1 MNKGRITGET
11 LIKITMVLI
20 VLFYAWSAGTGADAS
35 GSGTGGQYQAVQVGG
50 GDTVWS
56 IAAKHAGEKDD
67 IRTLVVAIQKANNLG
82 NDVRI
87 HPGQVLKVPVKQR

>member
-11 LIKITMVLI
+11 LIKIAMVVV

-35 GSGTGGQYQAVQVGG
+35 DNGNGGQYQLVQVSG

-56 IAAKHAGEKDD
+56 IAARHVGEKED
-67 IRTLVVAIQKANNLG
+67 IRNLVVAIKKANNLG
-82 NDVRI
+82 NDVQIR
-87 HPGQVLKVPVKQR
+87 PGQILKVPVKGR